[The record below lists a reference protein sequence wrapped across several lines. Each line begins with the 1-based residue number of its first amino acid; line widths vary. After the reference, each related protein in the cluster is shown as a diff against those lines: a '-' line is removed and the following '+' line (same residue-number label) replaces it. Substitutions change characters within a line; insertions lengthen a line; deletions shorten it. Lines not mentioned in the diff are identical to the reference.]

1 MSTYASPRIPQK
13 SFPSPEF
20 PPFFFLISHLK
31 NAAPAVSLGSSKCYL
46 EIWVLAPD
54 FCLCENRAGESVSLS
69 DVREWERVFG
79 LWAGAIVRIL
89 HFVSRFMKVKK
100 STVYKV
106 VEGVHCTGIYE
117 VDAGYVEH

>member
-1 MSTYASPRIPQK
+1 MRAGSTSHEHIRQSEDPAEVLPV
-13 SFPSPEF
+13 PES

-69 DVREWERVFG
+69 DVREWERVWSVGVCDCVDSSFCKQVHESEKEYRVQG
-79 LWAGAIVRIL
+79 RGGCAL
-89 HFVSRFMKVKK
+89 HLNL
-100 STVYKV
+100 
-106 VEGVHCTGIYE
+106 
-117 VDAGYVEH
+117 